1 MKRKI
6 PTIEEKLEKVGLLKI
21 FEGGKFAIDMAVAEE
36 WLTSRTINGKTVS
49 KSLASNI
56 NGFLFPE
63 FLRILVTSE
72 SQEEFKICL
81 LFANRLA
88 TDKDFEKFFNKN
100 IIHTVELYLVLK
112 MEKMLQSRS

>member
-6 PTIEEKLEKVGLLKI
+6 PTIEEKLEKVGLIKI
-21 FEGGKFAIDMAVAEE
+21 FEGGKFAIDLAVAEE

-49 KSLASNI
+49 KTLAANI
-56 NGFLFPE
+56 NGYLFSE

-88 TDKDFEKFFNKN
+88 DKNFEKFFDKN
-100 IIHTVELYLVLK
+100 IVHTVELFLMLK
-112 MEKMLQSRS
+112 MQEMLKLRS